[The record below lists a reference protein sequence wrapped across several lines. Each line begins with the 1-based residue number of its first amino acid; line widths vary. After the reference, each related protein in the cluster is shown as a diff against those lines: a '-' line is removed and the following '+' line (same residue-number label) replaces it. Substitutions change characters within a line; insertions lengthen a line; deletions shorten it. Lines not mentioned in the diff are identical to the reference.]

1 MPDQKLI
8 DHIKAGAEAFGSQAA
23 MARAAKRAKSTV
35 SDWIAGRH
43 KPDAVALMNMDEV
56 AKRKRLGIRF
66 RPQDVRPELF

>member
-1 MPDQKLI
+1 
-8 DHIKAGAEAFGSQAA
+8 
-23 MARAAKRAKSTV
+23 MARAAKGANSTV